1 MKGVVVAIHS
11 VRTCEKVS
19 VLTVLPTGRWMSG
32 PRAIRP
38 ARPFP
43 ETHQVVPRV
52 AAVGG
57 AISEEAPGQG
67 QGS

>member
-1 MKGVVVAIHS
+1 MNAIRSVHYMSKGL
-11 VRTCEKVS
+11 
-19 VLTVLPTGRWMSG
+19 VLTVLPTGRRMSR

-38 ARPFP
+38 ARSFP
-43 ETHQVVPRV
+43 EAHQVETRV